1 VKPAPF
7 EYEAPATVEE
17 ALSLLKQHGEEAK
30 FLAGGQSLIPL
41 LALRL
46 ARPTALVDLSLLDE
60 LRFLHEGDTTVIGAM
75 TTHREV
81 EKNEYL
87 FDRCPMIREAMALV
101 GHVAIRNRGT
111 VGGSCAHADP
121 AAEWPVLALVLDAEF
136 EVKGPGGTRMVP
148 ADELFLSYFT
158 TSLEPEEMVTEV
170 RLRLPIEG
178 AGTTF
183 MELSRRHGDFGIAGV
198 AAVVTR
204 ENGSIKESRVGLMG
218 AGGIPVR
225 PTEAERILAGSEPT
239 EDVLEAATEAV
250 DRAIEPTG
258 DIHGSEDFRR
268 NAIKVLTKRAVRRSF
283 ERARRIE

>member
-1 VKPAPF
+1 MKPAPF

-17 ALSLLKQHGEEAK
+17 ALSLLEEHGEEAK

-46 ARPTALVDLSLLDE
+46 ARPTALIDLNPLDE
-60 LRFLHEGDTTVIGAM
+60 LRFIHTGDTTVIGAM

-81 EKNEYL
+81 ERNEYL

-121 AAEWPVLALVLDAEF
+121 AAEWPVLTLVLDAEF

-170 RLRLPIEG
+170 RFRLPVES

-204 ENGSIKESRVGLMG
+204 ENGFIKESRLGLMG
-218 AGGIPVR
+218 AGGTPVR

-239 EDVLEAATEAV
+239 EDVLEAAAEAV

-268 NAIKVLTKRAVRRSF
+268 NTAKVLTKRAVRRAF
-283 ERARRIE
+283 ERARRME